1 MSSVEARNNA
11 ARRHDEDLDACAAY
25 VETEAGATG
34 QQNADVLGRLI
45 VGAHAL
51 LDESHE
57 HIGKLDAR
65 LTAMLAAVQIVERG
79 QTELREQVAKL
90 TETAELIKH
99 SLEKVVAPKL
109 HELRQLPEQVSDL
122 RVICARQGGGIEGL
136 TARIKRVE
144 SVVEKMDCGT
154 LPEGVKR
161 DIHETVDV
169 CTACGHAAENHGG
182 LGSVCLIG
190 SCDCLGY
197 TYDTSGGS

>member
-1 MSSVEARNNA
+1 MSVEAQNNA
-11 ARRHDEDLDACAAY
+11 ARTHEEDLLACSSY
-25 VETEAGATG
+25 VETDAGAEG

-45 VGAHAL
+45 VGAHAR

-65 LTAMLAAVQIVERG
+65 LTAMLAAVQIVERVER
-79 QTELREQVAKL
+79 ELRERLERVGD
-90 TETAELIKH
+90 
-99 SLEKVVAPKL
+99 SLENVVAARL
-109 HELRQLPEQVSDL
+109 LDL
-122 RVICARQGGGIEGL
+122 REKFDDHGVKIARQGGGIEAL

-144 SVVEKMDCGT
+144 FVVETLDCGT